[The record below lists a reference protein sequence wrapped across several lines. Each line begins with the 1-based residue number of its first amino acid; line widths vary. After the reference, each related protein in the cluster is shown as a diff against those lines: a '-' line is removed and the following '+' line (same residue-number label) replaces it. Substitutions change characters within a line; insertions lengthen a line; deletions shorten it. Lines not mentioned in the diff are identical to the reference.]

1 MTYVNVMYIVW
12 AVIAIAAVFIELNTT
27 FLAGFAAT
35 LGAIGAII
43 VNSFDL
49 DQKWVQFLTFISIW
63 IVAWMIMFYFLRKYR
78 TKLHDKS
85 DGYMGLIGQKMNA
98 TVGNENGF
106 GKVQF
111 DDKVYR
117 FKSEDKIAIGDK
129 VEIKSIKGVTMHVTK
144 ASNKKSEATSVAKKV
159 GN

>member
-1 MTYVNVMYIVW
+1 MSYMNVMYITW
-12 AVIAIAAVFIELNTT
+12 AVIAVLAVFIELNTT

-43 VNSFDL
+43 VNSFGL
-49 DQKWVQFLTFISIW
+49 DQKWVQFLTFIVIW

-117 FKSEDKIAIGDK
+117 FKSEDKIAVGDK
-129 VEIKSIKGVTMHVTK
+129 VEIQSIKGVTMHVTK
-144 ASNKKSEATSVAKKV
+144 ASKKSKTTNVAKKV
-159 GN
+159 GK